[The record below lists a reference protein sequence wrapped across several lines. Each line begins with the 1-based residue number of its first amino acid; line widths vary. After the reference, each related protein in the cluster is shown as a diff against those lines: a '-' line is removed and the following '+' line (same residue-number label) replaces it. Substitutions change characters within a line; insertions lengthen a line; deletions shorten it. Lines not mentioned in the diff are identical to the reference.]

1 MLKRKNQETD
11 IISDRNSLST
21 HTKIKGDIT
30 AQGIFRI
37 DGCVEGNISIQGRLI
52 LGVQSKVQGNIIA
65 DSLEIEGFV
74 EGDCHVKE
82 TLSLKQTANVKGN
95 IAYGNISID
104 LGAQFEGNSKLIST
118 INPDNR

>member
-1 MLKRKNQETD
+1 MLNKKKQETNT
-11 IISDRNSLST
+11 ISDRNSLST

-30 AQGIFRI
+30 TQGILRI

-52 LGVQSKVQGNIIA
+52 LGAQSKIQGTIIA

-82 TLSLKQTANVKGN
+82 TLSLKQTANVKGS

-118 INPDNR
+118 SNPDKR